1 MILTKK
7 SLHEI
12 IKEEVI
18 SSIVILEAKEAT
30 RINENFMMNMAK
42 KFGISKNVIAAIIA
56 AAVSAGEIPAYACDD
71 PPSTWDC
78 PAKDYGAPCD
88 QVSRDYTGGITHNM
102 VLKAQGGK
110 YAAEIVNNFTKDK
123 IVVTG
128 SSLEDLESN
137 IKNSDDV
144 RNWMKI
150 KVVGKLVNGKK
161 EKMDVNIGNPYKVDL
176 SRLN

>member
-1 MILTKK
+1 
-7 SLHEI
+7 
-12 IKEEVI
+12 
-18 SSIVILEAKEAT
+18 
-30 RINENFMMNMAK
+30 
-42 KFGISKNVIAAIIA
+42 
-56 AAVSAGEIPAYACDD
+56 
-71 PPSTWDC
+71 
-78 PAKDYGAPCD
+78 
-88 QVSRDYTGGITHNM
+88 
-102 VLKAQGGK
+102 
-110 YAAEIVNNFTKDK
+110 
-123 IVVTG
+123 VVTG